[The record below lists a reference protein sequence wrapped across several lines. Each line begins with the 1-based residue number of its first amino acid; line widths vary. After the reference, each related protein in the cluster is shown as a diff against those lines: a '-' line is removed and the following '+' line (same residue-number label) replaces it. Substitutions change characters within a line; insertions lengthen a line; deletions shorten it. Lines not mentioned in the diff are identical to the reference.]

1 MAYVYFGNLSV
12 NDLES
17 RLGIQISNKD
27 KCFLESVWVD
37 KTADV
42 RYNTGTIHIYDL
54 PFCIQ
59 CSKDIFTKVK
69 NIMQKYSDDF
79 QFLEPLQIIEVGK
92 TKEDEDNERREAKR
106 KKEKEIFAKK
116 TKDPN
121 KRWLAKYIV
130 EVPIPVKLETGETYK
145 MPVEVMINMNL
156 LGFNNAPKYI
166 TGKGYLLKD
175 DRGWYSEVY
184 VDKSCQNENFYADD
198 KNYGVLFYTERIQGK
213 AVDRIDFDIKECLDL
228 YESKHGASLTRMEL

>member
-1 MAYVYFGNLSV
+1 MGIYLGNLSV
-12 NDLES
+12 SDLQQT
-17 RLGIQISNKD
+17 LGIKISDSD
-27 KCFLESVWVD
+27 KRFLESIRVD
-37 KTADV
+37 KTDKV
-42 RYNTGTIHIYDL
+42 KYNTGTIHIYDIPL
-54 PFCIQ
+54 CIM
-59 CSKDIFTKVK
+59 CSGNIFHKVK
-69 NIMQKYSDDF
+69 SIMEKYANNS

-92 TKEDEDNERREAKR
+92 TKEDEDNERREAER

-121 KRWLAKYIV
+121 KRWLAKYMV

-175 DRGWYSEVY
+175 DRGWNSEVY

-198 KNYGVLFYTERIQGK
+198 KNYGVLFHTVGIQDK
-213 AVDRIDFDIKECLDL
+213 IVDRIDFDIKECLDL
-228 YESKHGASLTRMEL
+228 YESKHGSSLTRMEL